1 MVEKRDDVFI
11 AVMKYMRQETIQ
23 GRDLGDYSKGIDHIH
38 VAYSTID
45 KTIIRNLFQHA
56 GEGRSYLA
64 PDAYFQLMEHEE
76 LQEARLS
83 SAAANQAS
91 LKAYNV
97 AIGAL
102 VISSAIG
109 IAGIINSIVVALQS
123 DLALRH
129 PRHQAI

>member
-1 MVEKRDDVFI
+1 M
-11 AVMKYMRQETIQ
+11 
-23 GRDLGDYSKGIDHIH
+23 
-38 VAYSTID
+38 
-45 KTIIRNLFQHA
+45 
-56 GEGRSYLA
+56 A

-123 DLALRH
+123 D
-129 PRHQAI
+129 